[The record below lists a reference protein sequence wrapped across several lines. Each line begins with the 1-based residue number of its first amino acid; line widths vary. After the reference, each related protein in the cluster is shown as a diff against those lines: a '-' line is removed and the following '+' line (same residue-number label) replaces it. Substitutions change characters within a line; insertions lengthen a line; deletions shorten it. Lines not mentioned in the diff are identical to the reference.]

1 MVDSRVVFGAIDL
14 PGFPLP
20 ERRHKYTADLLGKRI
35 HWHYGPDFE
44 IVHVYY
50 ATDYIRVTMP
60 EKRGWAEIDEADWNE
75 MIEREPYDK
84 PAFYV
89 RLKPGLYLVGCME
102 KNMSCRGMTGNS
114 MLFVIDTKR
123 VHDVGRSFGHA
134 GLETGHVR
142 PENYIYGAFG
152 EFVKS
157 DGVLES
163 MPNIYKEKQ
172 VW

>member
-1 MVDSRVVFGAIDL
+1 MKRTAALLLALILMLSAFAQASGDIDIVRLYSDPPTYLVETANSWNLVDEKGQLLRQNYVDS
-14 PGFPLP
+14 
-20 ERRHKYTADLLGKRI
+20 
-35 HWHYGPDFE
+35 
-44 IVHVYY
+44 
-50 ATDYIRVTMP
+50 
-60 EKRGWAEIDEADWNE
+60 
-75 MIEREPYDK
+75 
-84 PAFYV
+84 FYE
-89 RLKPGLYLVGCME
+89 LKPGLYLVGCME
-102 KNMSCRGMTGNS
+102 KNMACRGMTGNS

-163 MPNIYKEKQ
+163 MPNIYREKQ

>member
-1 MVDSRVVFGAIDL
+1 
-14 PGFPLP
+14 
-20 ERRHKYTADLLGKRI
+20 
-35 HWHYGPDFE
+35 
-44 IVHVYY
+44 
-50 ATDYIRVTMP
+50 MP
-60 EKRGWAEIDEADWNE
+60 ENRGWAEIDEEDWNE
-75 MIEREPYDK
+75 FVDRDPYDE

-89 RLKPGLYLVGCME
+89 KLKPGLYLVGCME
-102 KNMSCRGMTGNS
+102 KNMACRGMTGNS

-163 MPNIYKEKQ
+163 MPNIYREKQ